1 MDSYRIALVVAGV
14 VGGGTALVHGLLL
27 QRMVVKPTEAL
38 LATEGRVSTPMR
50 RLAVSLLHFTTFNW
64 FLSGFGLI
72 VAAVWLEQHER
83 LAIGLFAGSSFLF
96 GAFSALWAVRR
107 LHPSWMLM
115 AAAVVLI
122 IFGLTP
128 TLTGSG

>member
-1 MDSYRIALVVAGV
+1 MDSYRIALVAAGV
-14 VGGGTALVHGLLL
+14 VGSGTALIHGLLL
-27 QRMVVKPTEAL
+27 QRMVVQPTEVLFA
-38 LATEGRVSTPMR
+38 ADGRISTPMR

-64 FLSGFGLI
+64 LLSGLALI
-72 VAAVWLEQHER
+72 LAAVWLEQHER
-83 LAIGLFAGSSFLF
+83 LAISLFAGSSFLF

-115 AAAVVLI
+115 AAAVVLV

>member
-1 MDSYRIALVVAGV
+1 MDSYRIALVAAGV
-14 VGGGTALVHGLLL
+14 VGGGTALIHGLLL
-27 QRMVVKPTEAL
+27 QRIMVKPTETLFSA
-38 LATEGRVSTPMR
+38 EGRISTPMR

-64 FLSGFGLI
+64 LLSGLGLI
-72 VAAVWLEQHER
+72 VAAVWLDQHER
-83 LAIGLFAGSSFLF
+83 LAIGIFSGSSFLF

-115 AAAVVLI
+115 VTAVVLI

-128 TLTGSG
+128 TLSGSG